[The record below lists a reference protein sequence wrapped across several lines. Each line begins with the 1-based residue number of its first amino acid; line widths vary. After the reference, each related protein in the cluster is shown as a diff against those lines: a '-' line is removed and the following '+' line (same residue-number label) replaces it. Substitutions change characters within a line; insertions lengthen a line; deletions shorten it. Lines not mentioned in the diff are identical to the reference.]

1 MHLLW
6 GMMNNLQL
14 ITTMLKFN
22 INVPSNAYIFF
33 KYVDEF
39 LSMKA
44 QFIENSLEK
53 FNSYI
58 MKTTQEGG

>member
-14 ITTMLKFN
+14 ITAMLKFN

-44 QFIENSLEK
+44 QFIENYLEK

-58 MKTTQEGG
+58 MKTT

>member
-1 MHLLW
+1 
-6 GMMNNLQL
+6 MMNNLQL

-44 QFIENSLEK
+44 QFIENYLEK